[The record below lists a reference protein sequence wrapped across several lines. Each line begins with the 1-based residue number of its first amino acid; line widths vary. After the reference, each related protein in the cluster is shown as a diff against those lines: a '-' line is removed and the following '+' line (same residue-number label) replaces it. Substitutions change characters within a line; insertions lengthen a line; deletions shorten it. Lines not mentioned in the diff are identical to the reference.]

1 MTMTKNSVDSVVPE
15 KPVEAVSNWWRKVV
29 EAGPHLHSLDA
40 IRDFNEN
47 WGALTA
53 EPGAVDYRETKA
65 DGVEVMWIEPHGC
78 DQSRVLLCLHGGG
91 FFSGSMY
98 THRKLFGHFAK
109 QVGCR
114 ALSVNFR
121 RSPEHQHPA
130 QVNDT
135 VTAYRWLLNN
145 GIQPQHIALLGDS
158 AGGGLSITTL
168 LLARD
173 KGLPMPAATMPFSGW
188 FDMEVTG
195 ESAIANHGNDHIFTR
210 ESILGIAAMVLGEN
224 GNAKDPYINPLHA
237 DLKGLPPIYFQ
248 VGDQELLLDDTRRLA
263 ELAKRTGVE
272 IKLDIFP
279 GMQHTWHM
287 AAGRA
292 PESNEA
298 IARYVA
304 WVKPKL
310 GL

>member
-1 MTMTKNSVDSVVPE
+1 MTVIKTNIDSVVPE
-15 KPVEAVSNWWRKVV
+15 KPVDAVSIWWRKVV
-29 EAGPHLHSLDA
+29 EAGPHLKSLEE

-53 EPGAVDYRETKA
+53 EPGGVDYRETKA

-78 DQSRVLLCLHGGG
+78 DPSRVLLCMHGGG

-109 QVGCR
+109 QAGCR

-121 RSPEHQHPA
+121 RSPEYQHPT

-135 VTAYRWLLNN
+135 LTVYKWLLDQR
-145 GIQPQHIALLGDS
+145 IEPKHIALLGDS

-173 KGLPMPAATMPFSGW
+173 KGLPMPAATMPFSAW

-195 ESAIANHGNDHIFTR
+195 ESAITNHGHDHLFTR
-210 ESILGIAAMVLGEN
+210 EAILGIAAMVLGEK
-224 GNAKDPYINPLHA
+224 GNPKDPYISPLHA
-237 DLKGLPPIYFQ
+237 DLKGLPPMYLQ
-248 VGDQELLLDDTRRLA
+248 VGDKELLLDDSRRLA
-263 ELAKRTGVE
+263 ELARRVGVE
-272 IKLDIFP
+272 VKLDIFP

-298 IARYVA
+298 IARYVT

>member
-1 MTMTKNSVDSVVPE
+1 MNTIRNNADSVVAE
-15 KPVEAVSNWWRKVV
+15 RPVDAVAIWWRKVV
-29 EAGPHLHSLDA
+29 EATPHLKSLEE

-47 WGALTA
+47 WSALTA
-53 EPGAVDYRETKA
+53 EPGGVDYRETKA

-78 DQSRVLLCLHGGG
+78 DPSRVLLCMHGGG

-121 RSPEHQHPA
+121 RSPEYQHPA
-130 QVNDT
+130 QVDDT
-135 VTAYRWLLNN
+135 LTVYKWLLEQ
-145 GIQPQHIALLGDS
+145 GIEPGHIALLGDS

-173 KGLPMPAATMPFSGW
+173 KGLPMPAAAMPFSAW
-188 FDMEVTG
+188 FDLEVTG
-195 ESAIANHGNDHIFTR
+195 ESAITNHGNDHLFTR
-210 ESILGIAAMVLGEN
+210 EGILGIASMVLGEK
-224 GNAKDPYINPLHA
+224 GNPKDPYISPLHA
-237 DLKGLPPIYFQ
+237 DLKGLPPIYLQ
-248 VGDQELLLDDTRRLA
+248 AGDQELLLDDSRRLA
-263 ELAKRTGVE
+263 ELAKRAGVE

-292 PESNEA
+292 SESNEA
-298 IARYVA
+298 ISRYVR

>member
-1 MTMTKNSVDSVVPE
+1 MTLIKNNVDSIIPE
-15 KPVEAVSNWWRKVV
+15 KPVDAVSIWWRKVV
-29 EAGPHLHSLDA
+29 EATPHLKSLEE

-53 EPGAVDYRETKA
+53 EPGGVDYRETKA

-78 DQSRVLLCLHGGG
+78 DLGRVLLCIHGGG

-135 VTAYRWLLNN
+135 LTVYKWLLKQR
-145 GIQPQHIALLGDS
+145 IEPEHIALLGDS

-173 KGLPMPAATMPFSGW
+173 NGLPMPAAAMPFSAW

-195 ESAIANHGNDHIFTR
+195 ESAISNHGNDHLFTR
-210 ESILGIAAMVLGEN
+210 EAILGIASMVLGEK
-224 GNAKDPYINPLHA
+224 GNPKDPYISPLHA
-237 DLKGLPPIYFQ
+237 DLKGLPPIYLQ
-248 VGDQELLLDDTRRLA
+248 VGGQELLVDDSRILA
-263 ELAKRTGVE
+263 ELAERAGVE
-272 IKLDIFP
+272 VRLDIFP

-292 PESNEA
+292 SESNEA
-298 IARYVA
+298 IARYVS